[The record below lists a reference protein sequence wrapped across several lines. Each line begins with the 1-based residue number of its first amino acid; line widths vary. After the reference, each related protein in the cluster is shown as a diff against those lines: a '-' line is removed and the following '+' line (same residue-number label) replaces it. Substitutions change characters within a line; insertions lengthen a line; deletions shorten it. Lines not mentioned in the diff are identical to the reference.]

1 MPGNVKTPRDEH
13 LWTKAKSI
21 ARKEYPDVTEDS
33 DNYYA
38 IVMGIYKKMKGV
50 KKSIFLLKGRKLHYR
65 TEFQGL
71 PISIENRKGSIR
83 RGEDATGEW
92 ETKMKNAYGYIRG
105 TVGADSDQL
114 DCFIGPDKD
123 SEKVFVIHI
132 KKPEN
137 GKYDEDK
144 VFLGFETFK
153 AAMIAFK
160 KHYDDWQKYYQGFD
174 VMDMETFKDRI
185 EKKGKKIEKSQVK
198 AYQRVSA
205 TGKVVPVK
213 SYQNRKTKKPM
224 SLTETPEFKKWFGNS
239 KVVDA
244 NGKPSMVYHGTSTPF
259 NIFKDFKHGIH
270 FTDNEAT
277 AKEYATGID
286 KNLSKNKNSKEC
298 KNLEREIEFI
308 KEQLSKVYEKNR
320 SLPKGQPN
328 DESFW
333 TFEHKIQ
340 ELEAEKLNLLGFNK
354 NKLIKKVYL
363 SMQNPSIYDAGGEKV
378 SLIQINTLV
387 RDRRSKGY
395 DGLIIKDIEH
405 GKVGNYETHYIV
417 FSPAQIKSAT
427 GNRGTFDPKNPD
439 ITKSIR
445 YFIKSHVKGH
455 TRTTQ
460 TGKVVPVRDYENRKT
475 KIPDHIA
482 NHSKAKQWYL
492 KNNME
497 SAYLAYWKDCQF
509 MKQKCPKKK
518 EWIEWAHKTWG
529 GWQSASEIIKN
540 DAIDA
545 GDLVVKI
552 AKQSNKELTQRMLMI
567 AISNSISK
575 HFKSY
580 SDAKKWTED
589 FISAIIK
596 LKKLKGRIKKS
607 IRYYIRKSFSSAME
621 SKYPGGKWITIT
633 NESSP
638 LHGRHIFIVPHK
650 DGTATIAWA
659 PGQSG
664 LTHKVLRAKKAGND
678 KPAEEKHKAK
688 KELPEL
694 SEEER
699 EKATTHKQEIETAQ
713 KQATE
718 ELHSKI
724 REKLG
729 IQTAVTKEEKA
740 NIDREVSKIA
750 DKKERNIERLKQFN
764 KIRNER
770 DKAIDEVI
778 GEAKKA
784 MLGEVDPNLTDEK
797 KSLREVIKDNA
808 EEFLKYHY
816 QIKAYMREKKVVSD
830 ILKNKTKYRGGSDV
844 VEIKPMN
851 ADEIKQVLSDE
862 KVLETEIGDHYRLI
876 INTRGGIGKGGEEI
890 RGSGTGSETIMQ
902 NITKGGFEAMTGI
915 TGEAS
920 GNSILDMDTYR
931 VLGSNNS
938 AILMNYYLENSMGTE
953 KYAGEMGKLK
963 KYIQDH
969 GQKIASSSMENGD
982 KYLDRA
988 QRVKGFGRGEDA
1000 LFGDRV
1006 QANATALQYI
1016 QRAYE
1021 SYGQAEGSLN
1031 QAAELMYQF
1040 DNKKRN
1046 MEFASGSRAKLNSIR
1061 EKLHLHKSDADIQM
1075 LDDGSYKMTIRP
1087 VEFERIIKERPIST
1101 QQTVGELS
1109 AADIKSGK
1117 ANTNDYL
1124 PEGLKPYMTPDR
1136 NGVAEKVVLG
1146 FHQQA
1151 AARLVVKEKRVYLN
1165 FEAGTGKS
1173 ASYLAS
1179 IAAVKEKTGKTPK
1192 TIISMPKKL
1201 MPNFS
1206 DEIRKFSDFN
1216 VVIVDSSDKK
1226 ARQKLYNSDPD
1237 TIVLV
1242 NKEKYLFDNDMIKN
1256 AGFDMMIVDEA
1267 HRSGQREGRGESGMS
1282 KGLADLAGNMEYFIA
1297 GSGTPTPNDL
1307 SELYFYLK
1315 TIDPEKYSNQ
1325 KTFMEKYKNL
1335 HRGAGMKDML
1345 TEIMH
1350 KEIDD
1355 RVFTV
1360 KKDLQHTFKQHVHNA
1375 ELSDTQRVQYKKVM
1389 SDYQA
1394 KKIDVLD
1401 RDQRLNRILNSTRFE
1416 DNQKFAKM
1424 GEIIDNHIKTKGEDE
1439 KVIIYAQQYKT
1450 VGEIE
1455 RYLKAKYP
1463 DAGVVKFDGRTKLED
1478 IDSNKKSFRSDKKV
1492 RFAIHTDAGTEGLN
1506 LQYTGKPGEMGATTA
1521 IAMASGAN
1529 SYSVINQ
1536 FFSRANRMRVPKEMT
1551 VDGHLVLTNT
1561 PHDIRTEMRLEDK
1574 KAIMSLIDNAKTND
1588 DLGLMKS
1595 KRIVFII

>member
-205 TGKVVPVK
+205 TGKIVPVK

-277 AKEYATGID
+277 AKQYATGID

-417 FSPAQIKSAT
+417 FSPTQIKSAT

-455 TRTTQ
+455 IRETK
-460 TGKVVPVRDYENRKT
+460 TGKVVPVRDYENKT
-475 KIPDHIA
+475 IKRG
-482 NHSKAKQWYL
+482 KL
-492 KNNME
+492 KLYDRVTIHQTNTGLLGNME
-497 SAYLAYWKDCQF
+497 RTLSGWISGISKTDKGKPLYRVAYMDKNG
-509 MKQKCPKKK
+509 K
-518 EWIEWAHKTWG
+518 ERTTF
-529 GWQSASEIIKN
+529 
-540 DAIDA
+540 AID
-545 GDLVVKI
+545 
-552 AKQSNKELTQRMLMI
+552 KEI
-567 AISNSISK
+567 VEI
-575 HFKSY
+575 H
-580 SDAKKWTED
+580 
-589 FISAIIK
+589 
-596 LKKLKGRIKKS
+596 KS
-607 IRYYIRKSFSSAME
+607 IRYFIRKSFSSAME

-664 LTHKVLRAKKAGND
+664 LTHKVLRAKKAGNEQ
-678 KPAEEKHKAK
+678 PAEEKHKAK

-750 DKKERNIERLKQFN
+750 DKKEQNIERLKQFN

-816 QIKAYMREKKVVSD
+816 QIKAYMREKKTVSD

-851 ADEIKQVLSDE
+851 ADEIHQVLTNE
-862 KVLETEIGDHYRLI
+862 KALETEIGDHYRLI

-953 KYAGEMGKLK
+953 KYAGEMGKLR

-1146 FHQQA
+1146 AHQQA

-1216 VVIVDSSDKK
+1216 VVIVDSSDKN
-1226 ARQKLYNSDPD
+1226 ARQKLYNSDPN

-1529 SYSVINQ
+1529 SYSTIDQ
-1536 FFSRANRMRVPKEMT
+1536 FFSRANRTGVPKAMNI
-1551 VDGHLVLTNT
+1551 DGHLVLTNT

-1574 KAIMSLIDNAKTND
+1574 KSIMNLVDNAKRND
-1588 DLGLMKS
+1588 DQDLMKS
-1595 KRIVFII
+1595 KKTVFVF